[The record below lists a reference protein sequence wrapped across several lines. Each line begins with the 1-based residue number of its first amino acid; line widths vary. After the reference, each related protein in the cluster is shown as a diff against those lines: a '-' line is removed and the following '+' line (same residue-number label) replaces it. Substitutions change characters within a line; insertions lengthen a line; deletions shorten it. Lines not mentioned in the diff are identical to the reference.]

1 MALLNKPQQEAVS
14 HRRTPL
20 LVLAGAG
27 SGKTRVLTYRVA
39 ALIQEGVAP
48 ENILAVTFTNKAA
61 GEMKERLEGL
71 VGHAARDLQVS
82 TFHSACVRILRRDIH
97 LLGYRPGFTI
107 YDADDQQ
114 AVLKEVLKELNLDEK
129 KYPPRSIAH
138 SISNAKN
145 SLQTPEQYLK
155 LSATVREQQQGL
167 IYRHYQERLRAANA
181 LDFDDLIMLTVT
193 LWQQNPLLLRYYQQ
207 RWQHILVDEY
217 QDTNHAQYVLV
228 RLLAAKGDNLCVVG
242 DPDQGI
248 YGWRGADIGNILAF
262 EEDFPNARVILL
274 EENYR
279 STRPILKAANA
290 VIQNNAGRKEKRL
303 WTRRQEGE
311 LLHLCQADDERAE
324 GNFIAAAIYQR
335 HQQEQRPFRDFA
347 VLYRTHAQ
355 SRALEEAFL
364 QAGIPYEIVGG
375 LKFYQRKEIKDI
387 IAYLRVVANPDDTPS
402 LLRIINVPRRGI
414 GDTSL
419 ARLEAFAAGNGL
431 GLYQSLQQIAGVAGI
446 PGKGRQA
453 LQELVILLDKL
464 RRQQENLTITATVS
478 AILQETGYQLE
489 LEAEKTPEAQA
500 RLENLKEFLTV
511 TRNYDQAHPRPDL
524 ADFLAQVALVAES
537 DTYSGGNA
545 VVLMTM
551 HTAKGLE
558 FPVVFL
564 VGLEEGVF
572 PHSRSLED
580 QEEMEEERRL
590 CYVGMTRAREVLY
603 LTHAWTRSLYG
614 NTMSNPPS
622 RFLKEIPAELITLEA
637 PGAGM
642 GPAIDAAGVAA
653 TPGRS
658 GAAGIF
664 SAAGIYG
671 RAAMD
676 GRQARV
682 KSGRA
687 PGGGAAT
694 GAPDSWQLG
703 DRVQHNTFGL
713 GVVVKISG
721 QGEDTVISV
730 AFPEKG
736 IKQLMACYAP
746 VQKV

>member
-1 MALLNKPQQEAVS
+1 MFRSVKILADFMALLNKPQQEAVK
-14 HRRTPL
+14 HRGAPL

-39 ALIQEGVAP
+39 SLIQEGVAP

-61 GEMKERLEGL
+61 QEMKERLEGL
-71 VGHAARDLQVS
+71 VGNAARRLQVS
-82 TFHSACVRILRRDIH
+82 TFHSACVRILRRDAH
-97 LLGYRPGFTI
+97 LLGYRSNFTI
-107 YDADDQQ
+107 YDTDDQQ
-114 AVLKEVLKELNLDEK
+114 ALIREVLKELNLDEK
-129 KYPPRSIAH
+129 KFPPRSVAH
-138 SISNAKN
+138 VISNAKN
-145 SLQTPEQYLK
+145 SLQTPEQYLGW
-155 LSATVREQQQGL
+155 SATVKEQQQGT
-167 IYRHYQERLRAANA
+167 IYRRYQERLKAANA
-181 LDFDDLIMLTVT
+181 MDFDDLIMQTVA
-193 LWQQNPLLLRYYQQ
+193 LWQNNPLILRYYQQ

-228 RLLAAKGDNLCVVG
+228 RLLAGKGENLCVVG

-279 STRPILKAANA
+279 STQPILKAANA
-290 VIQNNAGRKEKRL
+290 VIQHNVGRKEKRL
-303 WTRRQEGE
+303 WTRRREGE
-311 LLHLCQADDERAE
+311 LLHLYSAADERDE
-324 GNFIAAAIYQR
+324 GNYIAAEIYRR
-335 HQQEQRPFRDFA
+335 HSQESRPFSDFA

-387 IAYLRVVANPDDTPS
+387 LAYLRVIANPDDATS

-414 GDTSL
+414 GETSL
-419 ARLEAFAAGNGL
+419 ARLEAFAASRAL
-431 GLYQSLQQIAGVAGI
+431 SLYRALQQLENIPGI
-446 PGKGRQA
+446 PAKGRQA
-453 LQELVILLDKL
+453 LQEMITLLDNL
-464 RRQQENLTITATVS
+464 RQQQENLTITAMVT
-478 AILQETGYQLE
+478 AILRETGYQAE

-511 TRNYDQAHPRPDL
+511 TRNYDQGSEKPEL

-545 VVLMTM
+545 VVFMTM

-564 VGLEEGVF
+564 AGLEEGVF
-572 PHSRSLED
+572 PHFRSLED
-580 QEEMEEERRL
+580 PEEMEEERRL
-590 CYVGMTRAREVLY
+590 CYVGMTRAKEVLY
-603 LTHAWTRSLYG
+603 LTHAWTRNLYG

-622 RFLKEIPAELITLEA
+622 RFLAEIPPDLIA
-637 PGAGM
+637 RDGQA
-642 GPAIDAAGVAA
+642 GPA
-653 TPGRS
+653 S
-658 GAAGIF
+658 
-664 SAAGIYG
+664 
-671 RAAMD
+671 
-676 GRQARV
+676 
-682 KSGRA
+682 
-687 PGGGAAT
+687 PGGGMT
-694 GAPDSWQLG
+694 GRQQSRHGNETAPRVQYDWQLG
-703 DRVQHNTFGL
+703 DKVQHNSFGL

-721 QGEDTVISV
+721 EGEDTVISV

-736 IKQLMACYAP
+736 IKHLMVRYAP
-746 VQKV
+746 VRKV